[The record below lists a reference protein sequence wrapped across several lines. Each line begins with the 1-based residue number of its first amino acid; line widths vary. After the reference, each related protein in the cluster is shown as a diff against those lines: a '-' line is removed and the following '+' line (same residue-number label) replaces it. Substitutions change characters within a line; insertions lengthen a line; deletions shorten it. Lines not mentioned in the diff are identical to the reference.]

1 MVSFRPETWENAV
14 YKHHLGSGLAW
25 TQAARWAFMNNLNAS
40 DSTVCSVKQVDAD
53 TIEIVKRKDQNLGLF
68 YRYFGLAQE
77 GLYERV
83 TINRKE

>member
-1 MVSFRPETWENAV
+1 MVSIRPETWENAV

-68 YRYFGLAQE
+68 YRYFGLA
-77 GLYERV
+77 
-83 TINRKE
+83 